1 MEVITYCEIPLLK
14 SLILNLIIN
23 DSNNMFKELKLNICE
38 YSRYLENQ
46 EQNEFDLLISIIVC
60 ERDLNETIRIKHK
73 NKNIKT
79 IVIDFSNDLYIKDEL
94 FKNKIEGYLTSNSEI
109 TDLFLVILQINRGKV
124 YYDYNI
130 SNSSNLNRNFYEN
143 KKLTIRENEILKL
156 IGLGKRNKEIAN
168 SLYISENTVK
178 KHVSNILHK
187 LNLINRA
194 EIISYTYDKGVVQ
207 H

>member
-109 TDLFLVILQINRGKV
+109 TDLFLAILQINRGKV